1 MSWVELTR
9 WLHLVTGAAW
19 LGAVLVVVFV
29 VEPAL
34 RRASAE
40 GQADLLRHVLPRVF
54 RLASVLV
61 WLTLLTGGTLA
72 SHYFAADPST
82 LVEVPYR
89 RALLVG
95 AVLGGVVGT
104 FHLAIEPRLERRI
117 EASAGSPAEIVA
129 LQLRLHRIA
138 RVGLVV
144 LTLVT
149 LLMVAGARGWHL

>member
-1 MSWVELTR
+1 MSWIELTR
-9 WLHLVTGAAW
+9 WLHLVSGAAW
-19 LGAVLVVVFV
+19 LGEVMVVVFV

-40 GQADLLRHVLPRVF
+40 GQVDILKQVLPRVF

-61 WLTLLTGGTLA
+61 WLALLSGGVLA
-72 SHYFAADPST
+72 VRHFGADPSP

-89 RALLVG
+89 RLLLLG
-95 AVLGGVVGT
+95 AILGGIVGS

-117 EASAGSPAEIVA
+117 EASAANPGEIVA
-129 LQLRLHRIA
+129 LELRLHRIA
-138 RVGLVV
+138 RVGLVM

-149 LLMVAGARGWHL
+149 LLMVAGARGWHF